1 MPDLLRKIAGRIRY
15 GLNRSF
21 RPQMQKGYR
30 LADGTYLGK
39 TRISNTTVIDH
50 PENLRL
56 GDNVFI
62 YHYSILEASNG
73 LTIGEGCQIGGW
85 VGIFSH
91 SSHISIRLYGRE
103 YQRHKDLKGY
113 IRGPVAVGECT
124 FIGPHSVIMPN
135 TVIGKGCIVAA
146 HSYLNGKYPDFS
158 IIGGN
163 PAKVI
168 GDTRKVDRAF
178 INKYPELQPLY
189 DEWAGQPRRN
199 GA

>member
-1 MPDLLRKIAGRIRY
+1 MPSILNKIMSRIRY

-30 LADGTYLGK
+30 LADGTYLER

-103 YQRHKDLKGY
+103 YLKHRDLKGY
-113 IRGPVAVGECT
+113 VKGPVAVGEYT
-124 FIGPHSVIMPN
+124 FIE
-135 TVIGKGCIVAA
+135 IG
-146 HSYLNGKYPDFS
+146 
-158 IIGGN
+158 
-163 PAKVI
+163 
-168 GDTRKVDRAF
+168 RASCR
-178 INKYPELQPLY
+178 E
-189 DEWAGQPRRN
+189 RV
-199 GA
+199 

>member
-1 MPDLLRKIAGRIRY
+1 MPNIFNKVIGRIRY

-30 LADGTYLGK
+30 LADGNYLK
-39 TRISNTTVIDH
+39 RTRISNTTVIDH

-91 SSHISIRLYGRE
+91 SSHISIRLYGRD
-103 YQRHKDLKGY
+103 YLKHRDLKGY
-113 IRGPVAVGECT
+113 VKGPVTVGEYT

-135 TVIGKGCIVAA
+135 TVVGKGCIVAA
-146 HSYLNGKYPDFS
+146 HSYLNGKYQDFS
-158 IIGGN
+158 IIAGS

-168 GDTRKVDRAF
+168 GDTRKVDQAF
-178 INKYPELQPLY
+178 MSKYPELQPLY
-189 DEWAGQPRRN
+189 EEWASQPRRG